1 MIATKQ
7 TSYLQFAELVAIS
20 TLHTIA
26 TVITVAISIYRLA
39 QIMGFHIKDRMNWS
53 IAKFFVLTKD
63 LRVKGILGPK
73 ILTQDPGFQNFQIV
87 SNR

>member
-26 TVITVAISIYRLA
+26 TVNCSYFDLQA
-39 QIMGFHIKDRMNWS
+39 QIIRLWDFIH
-53 IAKFFVLTKD
+53 
-63 LRVKGILGPK
+63 K
-73 ILTQDPGFQNFQIV
+73 IV
-87 SNR
+87 